1 MFAAPG
7 REHKHHRQLFY
18 DYRSGHGYRLPESKG
33 DHMGP
38 LDGVTIIELAG
49 LGALPYGTLKLADMG
64 ADVIRVHPTTEVPA
78 DKPASRTSEFDRGRR
93 SIAINLKSPEGVETL
108 LRLIE
113 RADAFVEAFRPG
125 VCERLGI
132 GPEVALARN
141 PNLVYGRLTGWGQEG
156 PLAHAAGH
164 SLNYEAI
171 TGAIGSIGVAGE
183 PPVPL
188 LQVLGDFGGGGLH
201 LAFGVVCALFE
212 AQRSGQGQVIDS
224 AMVDGVMSLYQVFY
238 GMTRSGMHTGPVG
251 TNMFDG
257 GSPFY
262 KVYETA
268 DGKYI
273 TAAPIEPKFFALLL
287 EKLGLDPATLPNQY
301 DESRWPELHD
311 AMAAAF
317 LTRTR
322 DAWVE
327 LLEGTDACFAPVL
340 TFAEAAEHPHNVAR
354 GAFVD
359 MPEGPPQLAPVPRL
373 SRTPGTIGTTYA
385 YPGVDTIAVLTEF
398 GFVADE
404 IDGLHESGSIAW

>member
-1 MFAAPG
+1 MG
-7 REHKHHRQLFY
+7 E
-18 DYRSGHGYRLPESKG
+18 
-33 DHMGP
+33 HMGP

-49 LGALPYGTLKLADMG
+49 LGALPFGTLKLADMG
-64 ADVIRVHPTTEVPA
+64 ADVIRVHPTSEVPA
-78 DKPASRTSEFDRGRR
+78 ERPASRTSEFDRGRR
-93 SIAINLKSPEGVETL
+93 SIAIDLKSTDGVETL
-108 LRLIE
+108 LRLME

-141 PNLVYGRLTGWGQEG
+141 PRLVYGRLTGWGQEG

-164 SLNYEAI
+164 SLNYEAL
-171 TGAIGSIGVAGE
+171 TGAVGSIGVAGQ

-212 AQRSGQGQVIDS
+212 AQRSGQGQVIDC
-224 AMVDGVMSLYQVFY
+224 AMLDGVMSLYQVFY

-251 TNMFDG
+251 TNLFDG

-262 KVYETA
+262 NVYETA
-268 DGKYI
+268 DGQHL

-287 EKLGLDPATLPNQY
+287 DKLGLDPAVLPAQY
-301 DESRWPELHD
+301 DESRWPELHA

-322 DAWVE
+322 AEWVE
-327 LLEGTDACFAPVL
+327 MLEGTDACFAPVL
-340 TFAEAAEHPHNVAR
+340 SFAEAAAHPHNVAR
-354 GAFVD
+354 GAFVE
-359 MPEGPPQLAPVPRL
+359 MPDGPPQLAPVPRL
-373 SRTPGTIGTTYA
+373 SRTPGTIGSTYA
-385 YPGVDTIAVLTEF
+385 YPGVDTETVLEEF
-398 GFVADE
+398 GFESAE
-404 IDGLHESGSIAW
+404 IDALQAQGAIAW